1 MVVVVVGFTEEGVVV
16 AERVVGMFALVVV
29 VLGMV
34 VFNMVVDEGVV
45 VVVSDGTPVVDT
57 NIVVVGQCW

>member
-1 MVVVVVGFTEEGVVV
+1 MVVVGLAEEGVVVTKRVVVVFPVVVVVGLGV
-16 AERVVGMFALVVV
+16 
-29 VLGMV
+29 V

-45 VVVSDGTPVVDT
+45 VVVSENGSVVDT